1 MVTSDISNIVSFKKD
16 DGNTYDFNDK
26 YIGLKAL
33 DDNMFVFSVEA
44 PQEIVGESMLF
55 FESLKIFEPM
65 SVDIG
70 GTGDI
75 RCYFKGVSPI
85 VGKGPSIDGVS
96 KNGFFTITL
105 QELKPA
111 VEDPEEDHVC
121 VGCGFHN
128 FTG

>member
-1 MVTSDISNIVSFKKD
+1 MVNSDISNIVAFKKD
-16 DGNTYDFNDK
+16 DGNSFEFNDK
-26 YIGLKAL
+26 YIRLKSL
-33 DDNMFVFSVEA
+33 DENIFVFSVEA

-55 FESLKIFEPM
+55 FESLKIFEP
-65 SVDIG
+65 IG

-85 VGKGPSIDGVS
+85 VGKGPSINGVH
-96 KNGFFTITL
+96 KNAFFTITL

-111 VEDPEEDHVC
+111 VDDPEEDHVC

-128 FTG
+128 FQG